1 MSPRAATLHT
11 PPRPTRSPAAGSPAT
26 YRHNSSTLSSCR
38 LLDCTP
44 WAPAA
49 ASRLRLL
56 LRLLSPAAARRPDKR
71 AEGDGGR
78 GGPRSKDSPERD
90 GERVP
95 GGPEIAQRGWQ
106 RRRRATLGRGRPPGG
121 GAASWEQPLRPR
133 GGGNTATG
141 RRRDRAG
148 VDATGR
154 GCSSAPYVLSHTQSG
169 GAPKPTL
176 ALCSESGTRCHHVPP
191 SVWHA
196 LVAPGPSLRTP
207 RLLKRIPGSLDPS
220 ARAHASP
227 LPHRRDAP
235 ARARHVP
242 RGLRGE
248 PSRELP
254 RAAPGLP
261 GGRIFPRVLIL
272 LFSLLITTLE
282 LQRG

>member
-141 RRRDRAG
+141 RRRNRGRSGCHRSRLQQRSVCLITHTVRRCAQADLGPVLRVWNALPPCSPLG
-148 VDATGR
+148 LARTGCT
-154 GCSSAPYVLSHTQSG
+154 GAEPAHSAPAQTDPGQSRPLRQGSRLS
-169 GAPKPTL
+169 
-176 ALCSESGTRCHHVPP
+176 PP
-191 SVWHA
+191 PPPRRA
-196 LVAPGPSLRTP
+196 CPSP
-207 RLLKRIPGSLDPS
+207 
-220 ARAHASP
+220 
-227 LPHRRDAP
+227 
-235 ARARHVP
+235 
-242 RGLRGE
+242 
-248 PSRELP
+248 P
-254 RAAPGLP
+254 RAAGT
-261 GGRIFPRVLIL
+261 PRGTRWRAPQGCPRAAWWSDIPTRSNSPVL
-272 LFSLLITTLE
+272 SS
-282 LQRG
+282 